1 MESGAPDEGPESPE
15 MGSDD
20 RPGRLGAQEVHFKV
34 DASTRNVLIDEESM
48 RVESTANFATVAAD
62 VCVFDGRWMYEVL
75 HPHPTNRSC
84 KLVIRTA
91 SDCMVRPPKVT
102 LGTAGIQQLG
112 WAAFG
117 CQFTNEDGVGDSPD
131 SYGYDGKRVK
141 KWNVQCHH
149 YGEAWAP
156 ADVIGVCIDLDRG
169 EVEFARC
176 AHHGTL
182 FFSVKNSCLAQYC
195 LEARQ
200 ATWGGLHPRQAQGS
214 RRSVSACRVALPW

>member
-1 MESGAPDEGPESPE
+1 MTDSPRSEESSLSSEYCTSFLLCAALTTTYSWLAWLGAQRNSVFHRGDVWLIMESGAPDEDPESPE

-117 CQFTNEDGVGDSPD
+117 CQRFLFPN
-131 SYGYDGKRVK
+131 GK
-141 KWNVQCHH
+141 
-149 YGEAWAP
+149 
-156 ADVIGVCIDLDRG
+156 
-169 EVEFARC
+169 
-176 AHHGTL
+176 
-182 FFSVKNSCLAQYC
+182 
-195 LEARQ
+195 
-200 ATWGGLHPRQAQGS
+200 
-214 RRSVSACRVALPW
+214 